1 MTRRAAILCILAVAA
16 GVLLYFWF
24 GKWNNARRNATPHA
38 TRQTSGNDAAQPVAT
53 PATHET
59 QMLDGITT
67 VLAKLRRNAA
77 ITADLAA
84 LRSLLFADPAAGIAA
99 IRRFLATHEDAA
111 INQALTVGPGGTL
124 TGAPTLR
131 LFLLDI
137 LGQLARLTRSGD
149 AATISRQI
157 LASRDSPDEWAI
169 ALRNV
174 AWGEPDSRP
183 FLAEKMREMLGYEP
197 WRATPT
203 AGLLQAFD
211 VAVYSGDPRFVTT
224 FAELAQGGEA
234 AMQRAAIVA
243 LDRLAET
250 STLAVMNYL
259 NAHPNEIA
267 SLPLVRAD
275 YFAKAD
281 LGNPEQRAAVEH
293 YLSRGDVTEAEKTK
307 FLHGLASPGTFVSDS
322 LLSTSVRP
330 TDDGSARYAGIAA
343 TASAWLQ
350 ANRFPSLHSHILWL
364 MQRVT
369 LVE

>member
-1 MTRRAAILCILAVAA
+1 
-16 GVLLYFWF
+16 LLYFWISDRQ
-24 GKWNNARRNATPHA
+24 KARRNGT
-38 TRQTSGNDAAQPVAT
+38 QQPTQQLAGQEALKPLAT
-53 PATHET
+53 PATHES
-59 QMLDGITT
+59 QMLDGIAT
-67 VLAKLRRNAA
+67 VLAKLRRNAGSA
-77 ITADLAA
+77 ADLAA

-99 IRRFLATHEDAA
+99 IRTFLASHEDAA
-111 INQALTVGPGGTL
+111 INQASTVGAGGIL

-157 LASRDSPDEWAI
+157 LANKDSPDEWAL

-183 FLAEKMREMLGYEP
+183 FLAEKMREMLSYEP

-211 VAVYSGDPRFVTT
+211 VAVYSGDPGFVTT

-275 YFAKAD
+275 YFAKAN
-281 LGNPEQRAAVEH
+281 LSNPEQRAAVEH

-307 FLHGLASPGTFVSDS
+307 FLHALPIPGTFVSDS
-322 LLSTSVRP
+322 LLSTSVKP
-330 TDDGSARYAGIAA
+330 DDGSARYAGIAA
-343 TASAWLQ
+343 ATTAWLQ
-350 ANRFPSLHSHILWL
+350 TNRFPSLRDHILWL
-364 MQRVT
+364 MQRVA

>member
-1 MTRRAAILCILAVAA
+1 M
-16 GVLLYFWF
+16 
-24 GKWNNARRNATPHA
+24 
-38 TRQTSGNDAAQPVAT
+38 
-53 PATHET
+53 PASSES

-67 VLAKLRRNAA
+67 VLTKLRRNAGTA
-77 ITADLAA
+77 ADLLA
-84 LRSLLFADPAAGIAA
+84 LRNLLFADPAAGIAA

-111 INQALTVGPGGTL
+111 INQKLTIGPGGIL

-137 LGQLARLTRSGD
+137 LGQLARLTRSAD
-149 AATISRQI
+149 AATISREI
-157 LASRDSPDEWAI
+157 LMSKESPDEWAL

-174 AWGEPDSRP
+174 AWSEPDSRP
-183 FLAEKMREMLGYEP
+183 FLADKMREMLSYEP

-211 VAVYSGDPRFVTT
+211 VAVYSGDPRFVTM
-224 FAELAQGGEA
+224 FAELAQSGEPSLE
-234 AMQRAAIVA
+234 RAAIVA

-267 SLPLVRAD
+267 SLPMVRAD

-293 YLSRGDVTEAEKTK
+293 YLGRADVTDAEKTK
-307 FLHGLASPGTFVSDS
+307 FLHALAAPGSFVSDS
-322 LLSTSVRP
+322 LLSTSTRKNDESV
-330 TDDGSARYAGIAA
+330 RYAVIAA
-343 TASAWLQ
+343 AASGWLQ
-350 ANRFPSLHSHILWL
+350 AGRFPSVRNHIMWL
-364 MQRVT
+364 LQRVSIT
-369 LVE
+369 E

>member
-1 MTRRAAILCILAVAA
+1 
-16 GVLLYFWF
+16 
-24 GKWNNARRNATPHA
+24 
-38 TRQTSGNDAAQPVAT
+38 
-53 PATHET
+53 
-59 QMLDGITT
+59 MLDGIAT
-67 VLAKLRRNAA
+67 VLAKLRRNAGTA
-77 ITADLAA
+77 ADLAA

-99 IRRFLATHEDAA
+99 IRRFLTIREDAA

-124 TGAPTLR
+124 TGVPTLR

-157 LASRDSPDEWAI
+157 LANKDSPDEWAL

-183 FLAEKMREMLGYEP
+183 FLAEKMREMLSYEP

-211 VAVYSGDPRFVTT
+211 VAVYSGDPRFITT
-224 FAELAQGGEA
+224 FSELAQSGQASIE
-234 AMQRAAIVA
+234 RAAIVA
-243 LDRLAET
+243 LDRLAAT
-250 STLAVMNYL
+250 STLAVLNYL

-281 LGNPEQRAAVEH
+281 LGNPEQRAAIEH
-293 YLSRGDVTEAEKTK
+293 YLSRGNVTEAEKTK
-307 FLHGLASPGTFVSDS
+307 FLHALATPGTFVSDS

-330 TDDGSARYAGIAA
+330 DDDGSARHAGIAA
-343 TASAWLQ
+343 ATSAWLQ
-350 ANRFPSLHSHILWL
+350 SNRFPSLHSHILWL
-364 MQRVT
+364 TQRVT
-369 LVE
+369 VVE